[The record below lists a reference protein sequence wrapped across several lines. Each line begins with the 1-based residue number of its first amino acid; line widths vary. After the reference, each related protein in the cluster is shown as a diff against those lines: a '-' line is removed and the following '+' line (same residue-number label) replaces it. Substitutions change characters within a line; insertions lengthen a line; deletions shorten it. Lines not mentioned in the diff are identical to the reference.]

1 MTAGAIESYDEYAAL
16 LDAVRGIR
24 WPARSAVRGGIPG
37 AHASRLRGISAEFTE
52 YRPYRQGDDLRRID
66 WKLFARSD
74 RAYIRLSN
82 DRAILP
88 TMIVL
93 DASASMD
100 FPVGR
105 TEPKSAGFPLMAARR
120 PLPAQTDSKWALAA
134 QLGVG
139 LGAVARNSGDPVG
152 LVVAGDEPLLL
163 APRMRRSV
171 THEIIRAVSGIRPAG
186 STPLSPSVSIAAQ
199 SGGRLVIVT
208 DFLGDAAELLAVA
221 SRWVAVGREVHAV
234 HVLAREEIDPPREAA
249 TVSDPEAPEVRRA
262 LTGDTRDV
270 YIAEYAAWRDRIAH
284 DFTEAGVAYATAIV
298 GDETPDHLIRRI
310 TAPRGMSVSA

>member
-1 MTAGAIESYDEYAAL
+1 MAKSTRRGMATGAIESYDEYAAL

-37 AHASRLRGISAEFTE
+37 AHTSRLRGISAEFTE

-93 DASASMD
+93 DASASMAY
-100 FPVGR
+100 PVDTNG
-105 TEPKSAGFPLMAARR
+105 
-120 PLPAQTDSKWALAA
+120 KWKLAA
-134 QLGVG
+134 QVG
-139 LGAVARNSGDPVG
+139 IALGAVARNSGDPVG
-152 LVVAGDEPLLL
+152 LVVAGDEPLML

-171 THEIIRAVSGIRPAG
+171 THEIIRSVSAARPGG
-186 STPLSPSVSIAAQ
+186 SEPLSPSVSIAAQ

-208 DFLGDAAELLAVA
+208 DFLGDAAELLTVT
-221 SRWVAVGREVHAV
+221 SRWVAAGREVHMV
-234 HVLAREEIDPPREAA
+234 HVIAAEEIDPPRDAA
-249 TVSDPEAPEVRRA
+249 MVSDPEASDVRRA
-262 LTGDTRDV
+262 LTNDTRDA
-270 YIAEYAAWRDRIAH
+270 YTTAYTAWRDRIAH
-284 DFTEAGVAYATAIV
+284 DFTEAGVAYSTAVV

-310 TAPRGMSVSA
+310 TAPRGVAATA

>member
-1 MTAGAIESYDEYAAL
+1 MAAQADEFDEYAAL

-37 AHASRLRGISAEFTE
+37 AHTSRLRGISAEFTE
-52 YRPYRQGDDLRRID
+52 YRPYRQGDDTRRID

-93 DASASMD
+93 DASASMA
-100 FPVGR
+100 FPIA
-105 TEPKSAGFPLMAARR
+105 TNA
-120 PLPAQTDSKWALAA
+120 KWTLATQIGVALA
-134 QLGVG
+134 
-139 LGAVARNSGDPVG
+139 AVARNSGDPVG
-152 LVVAGDEPLLL
+152 LVVAHGEEPLLL

-171 THEIIRAVSGIRPAG
+171 THDIIRAVSATRPGG
-186 STPLSPSVSIAAQ
+186 SGPLAPSVSIAAQ

-208 DFLGDAAELLAVA
+208 DFLGDAEKLLTVA
-221 SRWVAVGREVHAV
+221 SRLVAAGREVHAV
-234 HVLAREEIDPPREAA
+234 HVIAPEEIDPRSEAA
-249 TVSDPEAPEVRRA
+249 MVSDPEALSVRRA
-262 LTGDTRDV
+262 LTSDTRELYV
-270 YIAEYAAWRDRIAH
+270 AAYATWRDRIAH
-284 DFTEAGVAYATAIV
+284 DFSDAGVAYATAIV

-310 TAPRGMSVSA
+310 TAPRGMSATA

>member
-1 MTAGAIESYDEYAAL
+1 MATGAIESYDEYATL

-37 AHASRLRGISAEFTE
+37 AHTSRLRGISAEFTE
-52 YRPYRQGDDLRRID
+52 YRPYRQGDDTRRID

-93 DASASMD
+93 DASASM
-100 FPVGR
+100 
-105 TEPKSAGFPLMAARR
+105 AFPLATNA
-120 PLPAQTDSKWALAA
+120 KWVLAA

-152 LVVAGDEPLLL
+152 LVVTSEEPLLL

-171 THEIIRAVSGIRPAG
+171 THEIIRAVSATRPGG
-186 STPLSPSVSIAAQ
+186 STALSPSVSIAAQ

-208 DFLGDAAELLAVA
+208 DFLGDATELLTVA
-221 SRWVAVGREVHAV
+221 SRLVAAGREVHAV
-234 HVLAREEIDPPREAA
+234 HIIAREELDPPRKAA

-262 LTGDTRDV
+262 LTGDTRDL
-270 YIAEYAAWRDRIAH
+270 YIAAYAAWRDRIAH
-284 DFTEAGVAYATAIV
+284 DFTESGVSYATAIV
-298 GDETPDHLIRRI
+298 GEETADHLIRRI
-310 TAPRGMSVSA
+310 TAPRGVAATA